1 MANDWLEDY
10 LKYTAPQESPEIFH
24 FWSGVAVIAG
34 VLNRRVFLP
43 RIAANGVLYYTNFPG
58 QLSPILIA
66 GSGKAKKSTAINI
79 AKGFM
84 KTSGVKLFD
93 GKITP
98 EQLLVKLSTLKTT
111 SHLNGNRIRTV
122 RISRQTIL
130 QRRID

>member
-34 VLNRRVFLP
+34 VLNKRVFLP

-84 KTSGVKLFD
+84 KTSGVKLFERENHPRA
-93 GKITP
+93 IARQTLNP
-98 EQLLVKLSTLKTT
+98 ETT